1 MVSEALWEMYEAGGD
16 ERIGALARSAAGLEA
31 DLAAFRQEVE
41 AARDALESGEK
52 LPRWQPAAGGGY
64 SPAFR
69 LEYMREAPK
78 LCLDNFGLSF
88 DVINDLAIMNSAAAA
103 SISKDNPLLSTAAT
117 NIAPGAKGIGGS
129 RPALLSVPERV
140 GMTLYTMRTRCR
152 FVQTARA
159 YNI

>member
-1 MVSEALWEMYEAGGD
+1 
-16 ERIGALARSAAGLEA
+16 
-31 DLAAFRQEVE
+31 
-41 AARDALESGEK
+41 
-52 LPRWQPAAGGGY
+52 
-64 SPAFR
+64 
-69 LEYMREAPK
+69 MREAPK

-88 DVINDLAIMNSAAAA
+88 DVINDFADLLIDSGIELGRLYEADDYRRAIMSSAAAA

-117 NIAPGAKGIGGS
+117 NIAPGAKGIGG

-140 GMTLYTMRTRCR
+140 GMTLYTMKTRCR

>member
-1 MVSEALWEMYEAGGD
+1 
-16 ERIGALARSAAGLEA
+16 
-31 DLAAFRQEVE
+31 
-41 AARDALESGEK
+41 
-52 LPRWQPAAGGGY
+52 
-64 SPAFR
+64 
-69 LEYMREAPK
+69 MREAPK

-88 DVINDLAIMNSAAAA
+88 DVINDLADLLIDSGIELGRLYEADDYRRAIKNSAAAA